1 MNDRVS
7 RLLFPVGLR
16 VHEFTS
22 LRVHGFPT
30 LEKHPLGNGGGFSR
44 LEFSDQ
50 YQSGRQ
56 RKFRIL
62 LIPAPAF
69 RTCINDIDD
78 THSSVDDK
86 YLIFRTLCMSGTPT
100 AIKYPGVFF
109 DVYQNIFS

>member
-1 MNDRVS
+1 MLFLYTVS
-7 RLLFPVGLR
+7 SNNKLV
-16 VHEFTS
+16 
-22 LRVHGFPT
+22 
-30 LEKHPLGNGGGFSR
+30 LGNGGGFSR

-109 DVYQNIFS
+109 DVYQNIFFLKGFNKLKFHSGIVST